1 MTKGQCLVVGAG
13 VSGLSSGIRLLEDD
27 WDVIIWASDFSPN
40 TTSDI
45 AAALW
50 YPFLSSPVEK
60 TDVWGSNTYN
70 VLKKLAG
77 EKDTGVS
84 MTQTHEYF
92 RSHQPDPSWKDVVDK
107 FERSNENLPSEYIE
121 SFSFVTPII
130 EMPIYLDWL
139 TRKYE
144 LLGGKLEKKTISSF
158 NAISSSF
165 DIIINCTGLNS
176 GKLLK
181 DEEVYPVRGQIIRV
195 KAPLTE
201 MYLDQQIETLAYI
214 VPRSTDVILG
224 GVAQQG
230 NWSLEQ
236 NTEDHNFI
244 LNKCAL
250 IIPEL
255 KNAEIIED
263 MVGLRPGRTEVRLEK
278 EVTDSL
284 DLIHNY
290 GHGGSGVTLSW
301 GCADEVVELA
311 NGR

>member
-1 MTKGQCLVVGAG
+1 MSKGHCLIVGAG
-13 VSGLSSGIRLLEDD
+13 VSGLSSGIRLLEDG
-27 WDVIIWASDFSPN
+27 WDVTIWSSDFSPN

-50 YPFLSSPVEK
+50 YPFLSAPVER

-70 VLKKLAG
+70 VLKQLARK
-77 EKDTGVS
+77 KDTGVS
-84 MTQTHEYF
+84 MTQTYEYF
-92 RSHQPDPSWKDVVDK
+92 RSSQPDPSWKDVVDN
-107 FERSNENLPSEYIE
+107 FERSNENLPAEYVE
-121 SFSFVTPII
+121 SFSFVSPII

-139 TRKYE
+139 MKKYE
-144 LLGGKLEKKTISSF
+144 ASGGKLEKRTISSF
-158 NAISSSF
+158 DVIKSPF

-176 GKLLK
+176 GELLE
-181 DEEVYPVRGQIIRV
+181 DNEVYPVRGQIIRV

-214 VPRSTDVILG
+214 VPRSEDVVLG

-230 NWSLEQ
+230 SWSLEQ
-236 NTEDHNFI
+236 NTKDHDFI
-244 LNKCAL
+244 LNKCAS

-255 KNAEIIED
+255 KDAEIIED
-263 MVGLRPGRTEVRLEK
+263 LVGLRPGRTEVRLEK
-278 EVTDSL
+278 EERDGV

-311 NGR
+311 NDR